1 MSNLRNYVKA
11 ELEDAICLNHLN
23 RSDMN
28 WTEGRTEALVDSIMF
43 DINEIGPDYD
53 LEEIIGWNLDQSL
66 SHS

>member
-1 MSNLRNYVKA
+1 MSKLKLYVKA

-23 RSDMN
+23 GEDMK
-28 WTEGRTEALVDSIMF
+28 WTEGRLDALVDSIMF

-53 LEEIIGWNLDQSL
+53 LEEVIGWNLDQHL